1 MKEGIDFLRSGPSSK
16 KNLCQLTEGGTIP
29 SLSFTEILK
38 PQRCFNIS
46 RDYFKSNNIKTET
59 SGIKYHYISLQF
71 YFSVSVGQRYS
82 ARIHTPLKY
91 IFVLVLPAVPVS
103 N

>member
-1 MKEGIDFLRSGPSSK
+1 MKEGIYFLWSGPPSK
-16 KNLCQLTEGGTIP
+16 KSLCQLTEGGTMS
-29 SLSFTEILK
+29 SLSFAEILK
-38 PQRCFNIS
+38 PQRCFNIL

-71 YFSVSVGQRYS
+71 YFSLLAGQRYS
-82 ARIHTPLKY
+82 TETHIPLKY
-91 IFVLVLPAVPVS
+91 IFVLVLPTEPVS